1 MAVHRIPLFFRRI
14 PLVMGLIA
22 FLLAAET
29 AYGQRAR
36 GGGPRRS
43 QTQTTRAPRE
53 TPKSDVLQPGS
64 QKGQIYKFEA
74 SEGDD
79 NLIGTLTVRP
89 DTGGRILKLRVRKSE
104 TLRISLAGHDFEP
117 EAFNDVFIKGL
128 FCSADWGFVG
138 EQTPPDNKRA
148 STPKELRGLTFE
160 TIEVSGKIEAI
171 EGDTI
176 VLKAVPMG
184 DRKWPDIEAKLAA
197 NPNAKVPEK
206 APRKK
211 LKLKMIDAVT
221 TYVDAARFPLA
232 LGDFEADQE
241 IQAVIVFGK
250 KQGILVEL
258 RSLTAEER
266 EPGEQPS
273 TAQPTGDSGQQR
285 PQTPPPRGGAR
296 PRGGR
301 IRAGGGR

>member
-1 MAVHRIPLFFRRI
+1 MASHRRSISSHRLPMVL
-14 PLVMGLIA
+14 GLIA
-22 FLLAAET
+22 FLLVSEA

-36 GGGPRRS
+36 GGGTRRKTRS
-43 QTQTTRAPRE
+43 QTTSVQREKPR
-53 TPKSDVLQPGS
+53 TDALQPGS
-64 QKGQIYKFEA
+64 QKGQIYKFQA
-74 SEGDD
+74 AEGEDG
-79 NLIGTLTVRP
+79 LIGTLTVRP
-89 DTGGRILKLRVRKSE
+89 ETGGKILKLRVRKSD
-104 TLRISLAGHDFEP
+104 TLRISLAGHEFEP
-117 EAFNDVFIKGL
+117 EAFSDVFVKGL

-160 TIEVSGKIEAI
+160 TIEVSGKIETI

-221 TYVDAARFPLA
+221 TYVDAAKFPLA

-241 IQAVIVFGK
+241 VQAMIVFGK

-266 EPGEQPS
+266 EPGEQP
-273 TAQPTGDSGQQR
+273 TAQPSGDGGQQ
-285 PQTPPPRGGAR
+285 PPRQPPTRGGAR

-301 IRAGGGR
+301 VRAGGR